1 MRNKII
7 IIIILGI
14 LVTFL
19 SGITYS
25 LFNSKANMISANQG
39 IASFIFE
46 ANTLDHI
53 DLDLNGLVPGDA
65 REYLFSVTNKN
76 LKNKVSDVTIEYKL
90 ILKTYHFM
98 PLTIN
103 LYKVGEEDGTLIGSC
118 DEKSGRNA
126 NNELICAMPFGT
138 LENELEQTD
147 DYKLVIEFPI
157 EYNDVSYANLVDYI
171 SIEIESWQK
180 IQKEVVKWKLNVIDF

>member
-7 IIIILGI
+7 LIIILGA

-25 LFNSKANMISANQG
+25 LFNSKATMISANQG

-46 ANTLDHI
+46 ANNLDHI
-53 DLDLNGLVPGDA
+53 DLDLNGLVPGDT
-65 REYLFSVTNKN
+65 REYLFSVTNTNK
-76 LKNKVSDVTIEYKL
+76 KNKVSEVTVEYKL

-98 PLTIN
+98 PLVIN
-103 LYKVGEEDGTLIGSC
+103 LYKVGEEEGTPIGTC
-118 DEKSGRNA
+118 DEKAGRNV
-126 NNELICAMPFGT
+126 NNELICPMPLGT
-138 LENELEQTD
+138 LENEVEQTD
-147 DYKLVIEFPI
+147 DYKLIITFPK

-180 IQKEVVKWKLNVIDF
+180 I

>member
-25 LFNSKANMISANQG
+25 LFNSKTTMISTNQG

-46 ANTLDHI
+46 ANNLDHI
-53 DLDLNGLVPGDA
+53 DLDLNGLVPGDTK
-65 REYLFSVTNKN
+65 EYLFSVTNKN
-76 LKNKVSDVTIEYKL
+76 QNNKISDVTIEYKL

-103 LYKVGEEDGTLIGSC
+103 LYKVGEEEGVLIGSC

-126 NNELICAMPFGT
+126 SNELICAMPLGAF
-138 LENELEQTD
+138 ENQKAQTD
-147 DYKLVIEFPI
+147 DYRLIITFPS

-180 IQKEVVKWKLNVIDF
+180 IQEGAVK

>member
-1 MRNKII
+1 MRKKFF

-14 LVTFL
+14 LVIFL

-25 LFNSKANMISANQG
+25 LFNSKATMISANQG

-46 ANTLDHI
+46 TNNLDHI
-53 DLDLNGLVPGDA
+53 DLDLNGLVPGDT
-65 REYLFSVTNKN
+65 REYLFSVTNTN
-76 LKNKVSDVTIEYKL
+76 TKNKISDVTIEYKL

-103 LYKVGEEDGTLIGSC
+103 LYKVGEEEGTPIGTC
-118 DEKSGRNA
+118 DEKTGRNS

-138 LENELEQTD
+138 LENEVKQKD
-147 DYKLVIEFPI
+147 DYKLIITFPS
-157 EYNDVSYANLVDYI
+157 EYNDALYANLVDYI
-171 SIEIESWQK
+171 SIEVESWQK
-180 IQKEVVKWKLNVIDF
+180 IQREEA

>member
-1 MRNKII
+1 MKKKIF

-25 LFNSKANMISANQG
+25 LFNSKATMISANQG

-46 ANTLDHI
+46 ANNLDHI
-53 DLDLNGLVPGDA
+53 DLDLNGLVPGDTK
-65 REYLFSVTNKN
+65 EYIFSVTNTN
-76 LKNKVSDVTIEYKL
+76 TKNKISDVTIEYKL

-103 LYKVGEEDGTLIGSC
+103 LYKVGEEDGMLIGSC
-118 DEKSGRNA
+118 DEKAGRNA
-126 NNELICAMPFGT
+126 NNELICAMPLGI
-138 LENELEQTD
+138 LENEVKQTD
-147 DYKLVIEFPI
+147 DYKLVITFPS
-157 EYNDVSYANLVDYI
+157 EYNDASYANLVDYI

-180 IQKEVVKWKLNVIDF
+180 IQKEVVE

>member
-1 MRNKII
+1 MKNKII
-7 IIIILGI
+7 IIIVLGI

-25 LFNSKANMISANQG
+25 LFNSKAAMISANQG

-46 ANTLDHI
+46 ANNLEHI
-53 DLDLNGLVPGDA
+53 DLDLNGLVPGDTK
-65 REYLFSVTNKN
+65 EYLFSVTNTN
-76 LKNKVSDVTIEYKL
+76 NKNKISDVTIEYKL

-98 PLTIN
+98 PLIIN
-103 LYKVGEEDGTLIGSC
+103 LYKVGEEEGTPIGTC

-138 LENELEQTD
+138 LETEVEQTD
-147 DYKLVIEFPI
+147 DYKLIITFPD
-157 EYNDVSYANLVDYI
+157 EYNDASYANLVDYI

-180 IQKEVVKWKLNVIDF
+180 IQKEVVK